1 MADNQTAPATTAT
14 PKIKTVLDDMDAR
27 RIFDTKES
35 AAAYILEAMTLY
47 TDLGN
52 YPVVS
57 PVDAKREG
65 GAIAGLGQ
73 DDDGNFVFDSEIF
86 PDDMRIM
93 VAVLTT
99 RGEGVGSSKVKAI
112 VVAPI
117 PTLAATLAD
126 AAGKAWLESR
136 LDTEYNRAAV
146 RVLRDTKD
154 STTDLSDITVLD
166 QMPRSLSDYVTSS
179 RVGTSTLL
187 EAFEEFWKSI
197 KTALGKLSKSW
208 KLANL
213 PKREFKNA
221 MSSAAYASQYYPTL
235 EDSALG
241 AGKRGS
247 LFVIAL
253 GAFKAEASKNGKDST
268 IFDQWLNTRDEYI
281 IKEGDEDSDE
291 DGDDEEL
298 SMDALIAAMASP
310 AVTETAPVETP
321 VEATPE
327 SSEVAEEAAPV
338 TGEEAPATE
347 EAPAE

>member
-1 MADNQTAPATTAT
+1 MADNQTAPATPA
-14 PKIKTVLDDMDAR
+14 KQKTVLDDMPAR

-35 AAAYILEAMTLY
+35 ASAYILESMTTY
-47 TDLGN
+47 SDLGN

-73 DDDGNFVFDSEIF
+73 DDNGNFVFDGEIF
-86 PDDMRIM
+86 PDSMRVM

-112 VVAPI
+112 VVAPV
-117 PTLAATLAD
+117 PTLEATLAD
-126 AAGKAWLESR
+126 PAGKSWLESR

-154 STTDLSDITVLD
+154 SVTDLSDITVLD

-187 EAFEEFWKSI
+187 EAFEEYWKSI

-247 LFVIAL
+247 LFAIAL
-253 GAFKAEASKNGKDST
+253 GAFKAEATKAGKDST
-268 IFDQWLNTRDEYI
+268 IFDQWLNTRDSYVI
-281 IKEGDEDSDE
+281 DENAQ
-291 DGDDEEL
+291 DDEEADDEL
-298 SMDALIAAMASP
+298 SVDALFAAMATGTTEESTETVEAAPEAP
-310 AVTETAPVETP
+310 AADEVTE
-321 VEATPE
+321 E
-327 SSEVAEEAAPV
+327 STEEAA
-338 TGEEAPATE
+338 
-347 EAPAE
+347 AE